1 MSIIEVRK
9 MISINIYDRA
19 NDTQVDEELRTHH
32 NQITQRINNFEE
44 TLDTYVL
51 MNNIT
56 PTGYQNLQ
64 VIRDEVYNQTVRVKG
79 EIVRQVIMQ
88 ETYQAYTKVRN
99 KRENGIGSLVTLCK
113 KDDSHKV
120 KDIIEDQFGH
130 QLEKHAFDILAMI
143 DAAADVRNAK
153 FNVQI
158 ETVNSVSM
166 GGTRVNATQY
176 YAQMLR
182 QGNLKAVIISY
193 DMPNQSVTIRI
204 SVDGSI
210 LLYNQLS
217 DNEILDLVE
226 DLLNI

>member
-1 MSIIEVRK
+1 
-9 MISINIYDRA
+9 MISSINIYDLV
-19 NDTQVDEELRTHH
+19 NSSIEDEELSTHH
-32 NQITQRINNFEE
+32 SEVTKHINGYDEKLE
-44 TLDTYVL
+44 TYIL

-56 PTGYQNLQ
+56 PTGYQNFQ

-88 ETYQAYTKVRN
+88 ETYQAYLKVRN
-99 KRENGIGSLVTLCK
+99 KRENGVGYLVTLCK

-120 KDIIEDQFGH
+120 KSIIEDQFDK
-130 QLEKHAFDILAMI
+130 QLEKHTFDILKMI
-143 DAAADVRNAK
+143 EVASDVRNAK
-153 FNVQI
+153 FTVQI
-158 ETVNSVSM
+158 ETVNSISM
-166 GGTRVNATQY
+166 GGTRVNTTQY
-176 YAQMLR
+176 YAQLLR
-182 QGNLKAVIISY
+182 QGKLKAVIISY
-193 DMPNQSVTIRI
+193 DLPSQSVTLRI

>member
-1 MSIIEVRK
+1 
-9 MISINIYDRA
+9 MISINIYDRI
-19 NDTQVDEELRTHH
+19 DDVLEDEEHTTFH
-32 NQITQRINNFEE
+32 NQITQRINNFDE
-44 TLDTYVL
+44 TLDTYIL

-64 VIRDEVYNQTVRVKG
+64 VIRDEVYNQTVRVRG

-88 ETYQAYTKVRN
+88 ETYQAYIKVQN

-113 KDDSHKV
+113 KEDSHKV
-120 KDIIEDQFGH
+120 KDIIEDQFDR
-130 QLEKHAFDILAMI
+130 QLEKHTFDILAMI
-143 DAAADVRNAK
+143 DAASDVRNAK
-153 FNVQI
+153 FSVQI

-182 QGNLKAVIISY
+182 QGNLKAVIITY
-193 DMPNQSVTIRI
+193 DMPSQSVTIRI
-204 SVDGSI
+204 STDGSI

-217 DNEILDLVE
+217 DHEILDLVE